1 MYGKERAR
9 ISPPFFVLQIHFH
22 RFDIDGSLPSFPCLQ
37 PLLPLATSDQSVGF
51 ITPTHRAASVNYPA
65 LQSPIDHEII
75 AYNTMPKAPVVDHE
89 LVQRP
94 LVLIYNVPILSS
106 TCYPFVTTPLIGP
119 FRSCVSVFLLC
130 VFVCF
135 YFVCECPQPAA
146 NRQSD
151 SPQRVSP
158 ESRDFC
164 LFCVLF
170 ARAPAYGG

>member
-1 MYGKERAR
+1 MMQPAAQRIVSNVRERTGSHFAA
-9 ISPPFFVLQIHFH
+9 FFLLQIHFH

-106 TCYPFVTTPLIGP
+106 TCYPFVTTPLIDP
-119 FRSCVSVFLLC
+119 FRSCVSVFLSC

-135 YFVCECPQPAA
+135 YFFL
-146 NRQSD
+146 
-151 SPQRVSP
+151 RVSP
-158 ESRDFC
+158 TC
-164 LFCVLF
+164 
-170 ARAPAYGG
+170 G